1 MKKLIIFTLFIL
13 ILSCNNVDRK
23 QNIELMPTQ
32 TIFVNDTLKINV
44 QDLFF
49 AKDHSSLKFHSHG
62 NIKVNY
68 NKSSKIITIFC
79 NSSVSN

>member
-49 AKDHSSLKFHSHG
+49 AKDHTS
-62 NIKVNY
+62 
-68 NKSSKIITIFC
+68 
-79 NSSVSN
+79 